1 MLYDNTDFNYEVS
14 LFKIPGSDF
23 KMEVRDDKFLSPEE
37 GFMRGNL
44 EKGTFI
50 PYKQYTYYKLKA
62 ENEQERMLLRL
73 MALSFAINDLNLYLD
88 LHPEDMANF
97 EQFKKYARE
106 LDDLELNYVKKY
118 GPIVVCESDGA
129 TFNWVKNPWP
139 WDNKGG
145 SMYV

>member
-44 EKGTFI
+44 EKETFI

-62 ENEQERMLLRL
+62 SNEQERMLLRL
-73 MALSFAINDLNLYLD
+73 MALSFALNDLNLYLD

-118 GPIVVCESDGA
+118 GPIVVNESNSS
-129 TFNWVKNPWP
+129 TFNWIKNPWP